1 MARMTF
7 DVESPARV
15 VLDRCHGDLEVEGG
29 DRPQIEVTGDR
40 TLAGRVAVSGAELT
54 ISGYHGDL
62 RLRVRGDATIVGQ
75 RISGDVQI
83 SDVARVELQSV
94 GGDLVVSGAEALL
107 ADEIGGDLSVELKGG
122 ELRLGR
128 VGGDLSVEGAGP
140 VHIGSVGGDASLAGV
155 GVLHELDR
163 VGGDLALE
171 WQGELATAVSGWI
184 GGDAAIEL
192 GDAAHF
198 TLRATVGGDI
208 TGNASVAPRS
218 AGEEHDEHG
227 ATDGDEDEEW
237 DIEAEG
243 GDLVV
248 HFGEGGE
255 ELHLVVGGDLSLEGG
270 SVTSSTFNGAHTKMP
285 AGDFGIGDEMRRL
298 ARDLKAMG
306 RGLARDFARE
316 ARESTRATTG
326 GRPRVHVQ
334 FNDKALRLDAEQVE
348 RITREARE
356 AAAGGIA
363 RAQEAV
369 ERALVNMAASTRAWS
384 PSPPVPGRPPRPP
397 RPPRTPSAPGYTGQT
412 VRIERDN
419 PAPAETRSSEEV
431 QEEKLAILRMVS
443 EGRLSVEEAE
453 VMLRALEGRG

>member
-1 MARMTF
+1 MTF

-62 RLRVRGDATIVGQ
+62 RLRVSGDATIVGQ

-94 GGDLVVSGAEALL
+94 GGDLEVTSVESVQ
-107 ADEIGGDLSVELKGG
+107 ADEIGGDVGVELKGG
-122 ELRLGR
+122 EVRIGRVGGDLQVEGAGSVRIGSVGGDAQLAGIQALHELGR
-128 VGGDLSVEGAGP
+128 VGGDLDLEWV
-140 VHIGSVGGDASLAGV
+140 
-155 GVLHELDR
+155 
-163 VGGDLALE
+163 GDLP
-171 WQGELATAVSGWI
+171 GAVSGWI
-184 GGDAAIEL
+184 GGDAEIEL

-208 TGNASVAPRS
+208 TGHGSGAPRS
-218 AGEEHDEHG
+218 
-227 ATDGDEDEEW
+227 GDEENDQHDAADSDAEDGW

-243 GDLVV
+243 GELVAI
-248 HFGEGGE
+248 FGEGGE
-255 ELHLVVGGDLSLEGG
+255 DLHLVVGGDLTLEGG
-270 SVTSSTFNGAHTKMP
+270 RMTNSAFNGGREDMP
-285 AGDFGIGDEMRRL
+285 FGDFGIGDEMRRL

-316 ARESTRATTG
+316 ARESTRATVG

-369 ERALVNMAASTRAWS
+369 ERALVNMAASARAWS